1 MKSEK
6 ITAWALNQLS
16 PDEQQLA
23 ATTKDF
29 CAFLNSELREESL
42 ARSDEQRK
50 QLIADEP
57 LSTFSID
64 VDTALYANVRRFLNH
79 NKQPPHDAVRVEE
92 RINYFLID
100 EDGPAADSKQP
111 FAVKAEM
118 AACPWKPQHRL
129 VRVHLKGR
137 DIGNEQKPSNLVFLV
152 DVSGKMSISM
162 KVIMWPWSHMQ
173 AAQRSFWPRPMVRRK
188 QHHRRHRSSAVRRRH
203 AWQCGHQAGL

>member
-29 CAFLNSELREESL
+29 CTFLNSELREESL

-57 LSTFSID
+57 FSTFSID

-92 RINYFLID
+92 LINYFLID

-152 DVSGKMSISM
+152 NVSGKMSIR
-162 KVIMWPWSHMQ
+162 KLQ
-173 AAQRSFWPRPMVRRK
+173 LANARRAS
-188 QHHRRHRSSAVRRRH
+188 R
-203 AWQCGHQAGL
+203 